1 MFEKHL
7 LDISHCTGVSHVRSV
22 RWLRNRRVEA
32 VHPLPPC
39 MGRGSEFIL
48 FPPLIHFHGDHAHQW
63 LQASCIRSE
72 VSIFQLA
79 NGFVINLMNRLDLR
93 VFISR
98 VGSDSHSHCCRPCH
112 VRTQKPSSWVF
123 RKRQIKPA
131 KLCLF
136 LWSSHF
142 GLREQQSCV
151 PVWRWPKKVNF
162 LFFVQWLEL
171 LCQKKVRRYS
181 VGQKSKVLWKTPN
194 ELFGQPNAIY
204 LPVCF
209 PYPGNP
215 KHTIGVFLE

>member
-1 MFEKHL
+1 MEEKCVRLSFCINQSVSGLSGWKYIPVLRSLMFEKHL
-7 LDISHCTGVSHVRSV
+7 LDISHCIGVLHVRSV

-32 VHPLPPC
+32 VHPLPPP
-39 MGRGSEFIL
+39 MRRGYEFIL

-72 VSIFQLA
+72 VSVFLLA

-131 KLCLF
+131 KLFLF

-142 GLREQQSCV
+142 GLRE
-151 PVWRWPKKVNF
+151 
-162 LFFVQWLEL
+162 
-171 LCQKKVRRYS
+171 
-181 VGQKSKVLWKTPN
+181 
-194 ELFGQPNAIY
+194 
-204 LPVCF
+204 
-209 PYPGNP
+209 
-215 KHTIGVFLE
+215 